1 MAVKLRRPLAILASV
16 VVTLLLIISTVIP
29 AFAAEAA
36 NATPEN
42 GQQIA
47 YEEPEFLNEERG
59 DNFII
64 LPDAP
69 KKEGYIFSGWR
80 VNGSKTTY
88 SSGKEVSVK
97 AGEKVTLTPVY
108 CSDFLHVCAVM
119 AHICFAIFFTL
130 FVLRAFGDFSDKA
143 KVVLN
148 ILIVI
153 SVIASSFLITVAS
166 LPSITQ

>member
-1 MAVKLRRPLAILASV
+1 MAAKLRRSLAILASV
-16 VVTLLLIISTVIP
+16 VVTLLLAIITAIP

-69 KKEGYIFSGWR
+69 KKEGYTFSGWR
-80 VNGSKTTY
+80 VNGSTNLY

-108 CSDFLHVCAVM
+108 CSIFRSRCAFWGG
-119 AHICFAIFFTL
+119 ICFAIFFTL
-130 FVLRAFGDFSDKA
+130 FILRAFGDNSREKEI
-143 KVVLN
+143 VLN
-148 ILIVI
+148 ILITI
-153 SVIASSFLITVAS
+153 SVIASSFLITASS
-166 LPSITQ
+166 LPSLTP